1 MKRKIFTLF
10 LGTLFVAGV
19 FAQQPSGEIVKASVA
34 PVIDGVVDAVWAE
47 ANVYDIALPI
57 GTETPTLGEAGET
70 TWAALWTMDGI
81 FVLLKVTD
89 DDFYPSYAATP
100 PSTNTWEWDKPEI
113 YFDVNYNLADG
124 KGPMTA
130 GSGHYQVAPGFLDG
144 SNDGTVRT
152 DNGSTFAFMVDGSNY
167 IGEYFVP
174 FTKLLDENSVAVDK
188 TGNIGFDVT
197 IIDRDRTADTRRR
210 QVWANTDAAAESWSN
225 MDGCGI
231 VTLLG
236 AEPGV
241 DVESITLSGGTTIT
255 TDNGTLQLVAAILP
269 EDATNKVIKW
279 TIENGTGK
287 ASVDE
292 TGLVKGISD
301 GTVTVTAAATDG
313 SYVDATIEI
322 TVSGQ
327 VTTVQELNLIKNWN
341 MDELNADGKTAKY
354 WGGWTDASPGHEV
367 VEGVSVHHPVV
378 SANVWNYQ
386 FTQTPLN
393 ALPNVDYVY
402 TFVAWADVDRTIN
415 TDFED
420 ITAGAG
426 NPRYGTSTDPE
437 SNGSSDWTF
446 PVTTSP
452 TKFVFHVN
460 FDKMTE
466 ATTQQVAFFLGAFTD
481 VSTVYVDSVLLVT
494 AEQYA
499 SAVKVPTTAVSGVK
513 IYPNPIDNSN
523 VLNVVLTAAN
533 SKVTI
538 YNSVGRKVEEVIVN
552 GSIAKIDVSSYAR
565 GMYFVKVNNDSVQ
578 KFVK

>member
-130 GSGHYQVAPGFLDG
+130 NSGHYQVAPGFLDG
-144 SNDGTVRT
+144 SNNGTVRT

-174 FTKLLDENSVAVDK
+174 FTKLLDENSIAVDK

-225 MDGCGI
+225 MNGCGI

-236 AEPGV
+236 AEAGV

-269 EDATNKVIKW
+269 EDATNKVLKW
-279 TIENGTGK
+279 TVENGTGK
-287 ASVDE
+287 ATVNSE
-292 TGLVKGISD
+292 GLVTGVSD
-301 GTVTVTAAATDG
+301 GTVTVTAAATDA

-322 TVSGQ
+322 TISGQ
-327 VTTVQELNLIKNWN
+327 VTTVQEMNVIRNWN
-341 MDELNADGKTAKY
+341 FSVLNADGVTAAE
-354 WGGWTDASPGHEV
+354 WGGWKDASPEHKV
-367 VEGVSVHHPVV
+367 IEGVSVHTPAI
-378 SANVWNYQ
+378 SADVWRYQ
-386 FTQTPLN
+386 FNQNQLT
-393 ALPNVDYVY
+393 ALPDVDYIY
-402 TFVAWADVDRTIN
+402 SFVAWADVDRTIN

-420 ITAGAG
+420 TEANGYT
-426 NPRYGTSTDPE
+426 RYGVSTDPE

-446 PVTTSP
+446 PITTSP

-460 FDKMTE
+460 FNQIKE
-466 ATTQQVAFFLGAFTD
+466 TTDQKVSFFLGAFTD
-481 VSTVYVDSVLLVT
+481 ASTVYIDSVLLVT
-494 AEQYA
+494 AEQYN

-523 VLNVVLTAAN
+523 VLNVALTSAN

-565 GMYFVKVNNDSVQ
+565 GMYFVKVNTDSVQ